1 MTGQGQNPDEHMFVD
16 MGTAT
21 QMGQSLIAGNTLYFL
36 VLFVNFGIK
45 MIYVLIF
52 WLIPLAKRALPVST
66 DVGSHYRQFS
76 RGYNTS
82 YAISD
87 S

>member
-52 WLIPLAKRALPVST
+52 
-66 DVGSHYRQFS
+66 
-76 RGYNTS
+76 
-82 YAISD
+82 
-87 S
+87 